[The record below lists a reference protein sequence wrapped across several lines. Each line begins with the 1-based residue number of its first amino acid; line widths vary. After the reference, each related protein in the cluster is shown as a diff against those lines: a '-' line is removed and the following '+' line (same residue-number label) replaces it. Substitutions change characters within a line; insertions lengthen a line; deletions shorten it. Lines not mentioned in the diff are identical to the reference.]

1 MNAREPETSSPLSKA
16 NRGHPPNSSP
26 QQIAK
31 LHRLKGHPV
40 CFNHGT
46 MDRKT
51 KPLIHGY
58 GIKTRVYGEGSLMT
72 RCHRIRLG
80 EFPELTGNTLTLK
93 LSRNE

>member
-1 MNAREPETSSPLSKA
+1 MNAREPETSTPPTKA
-16 NRGHPPNSSP
+16 NRGRPPNSSP

-31 LHRLKGHPV
+31 LHWLKGYTV
-40 CFNHGT
+40 CFTHGT

-51 KPLIHGY
+51 KLLVHGY

-80 EFPELTGNTLTLK
+80 EFPKLTGKTLSLK
-93 LSRNE
+93 LLRNE